1 MKKNVIILFIL
12 GQLLVLS
19 SCMRQRA
26 HFNMPQQI
34 AILPTIN
41 QTTDVLGSLVFRY
54 MLYEA
59 LTEKYPATFLA
70 IDMVD
75 TLLNEEGITA
85 GGQLSAVDNKEFF
98 EMLDADGLLFIDLT
112 ACDYKTLGISE
123 TRRVGARFA
132 LIDMQADTLWRFEHE
147 VDEGKSVFDTF
158 FQILGDPKE
167 GLKNTAEDL
176 GEQLAVKG
184 AKMWILDHPLK
195 PEMSAVI
202 EETIDAL
209 P

>member
-1 MKKNVIILFIL
+1 MKKFVFILIILCPIL
-12 GQLLVLS
+12 FLS
-19 SCMRQRA
+19 TCMRQRA
-26 HFNMPQQI
+26 QFQMPQQI

-41 QTTDVLGSLVFRY
+41 QTTDVLGGMVFRY

-59 LTEKYPATFLA
+59 LVERYHSKFLA
-70 IDMVD
+70 IETVD

-85 GGQLSAVDNKEFF
+85 GGQLSAVENSELFQI
-98 EMLDADGLLFIDLT
+98 LDADGLLFIELT
-112 ACDYKTLGISE
+112 ACEYKTLGISE
-123 TRRVGARFA
+123 TRRVGARFV
-132 LIDMQADTLWRFEHE
+132 LIGMRADTLWRFEHE

-167 GLKNTAEDL
+167 GFKKTAGDL
-176 GEQLAVKG
+176 GEQLAIKG

-195 PEMSAVI
+195 PEMEAVI
-202 EETIDAL
+202 EETIDSL